1 MSRVADMEKR
11 LSSYPDVSFIDG
23 MSFADLE
30 AQMIQDY
37 ENRYFELTG
46 KEVSLAPADP
56 YRLILMA
63 CAVAIYQGY
72 QYEDRAGKMGL
83 LKYSTG
89 EYLDNLAALKGVKR
103 NEAVP
108 AQTTIRF
115 TLSTALEKT
124 AKIPKGTRL
133 KGLDLY
139 FETDED
145 GEIPVGE
152 MYTDIPASCQTAGT
166 VGNGLNIGTVRTLV
180 DPLPYNL
187 TAENITESSGGADR
201 ETDEEL
207 AQRVYIAPEGYST
220 AGPGKAYEYWVK
232 TFSQAITECRITS
245 EKAGEVDIYI
255 TENGEIPEEDFLQS
269 VTEYLKNSSIRPLTD
284 YVVVKAPETVSY
296 EIEFTYYI
304 SSANRDMEET
314 IKAAVET
321 ACQNYISWQKE
332 IGKNITPSQLV
343 YLVMAAGAQSVEVKK
358 PAYMVLQDSQ
368 LAAAQEP
375 VIHYG
380 GLRDD

>member
-1 MSRVADMEKR
+1 MADMEKR
-11 LSSYPDVSFIDG
+11 LSGYPDVSFING
-23 MSFADLE
+23 MSFAELE

-103 NEAVP
+103 NEAAP
-108 AQTTIRF
+108 ARTTVRF
-115 TLSTALEKT
+115 TLSTALEKA

-139 FETDED
+139 FETDEA
-145 GEIPVGE
+145 GEIPAGSLYVDVSA
-152 MYTDIPASCQTAGT
+152 YCQANGT
-166 VGNGLNIGTVRTLV
+166 VGNGLKAGTIRTLV

-187 TAENITESSGGADR
+187 MVENTIESFGGADQ

-207 AQRVYIAPEGYST
+207 AERICIAPEGYST
-220 AGPGKAYEYWVK
+220 AGPEKAYEYWVK
-232 TFSQAITECRITS
+232 TFSQAITECHVTS
-245 EKAGEVDIYI
+245 EHPGEVDIYI
-255 TENGEIPEEDFLQS
+255 MADGELPEDDFLAS
-269 VTEYLKNSSIRPLTD
+269 VDEYLRESSVRPLTD
-284 YVVVKAPETVSY
+284 YVVVKPPQPVLY
-296 EIEFTYYI
+296 EIEFTYFI
-304 SSANRDMEET
+304 SNENADMEET
-314 IKAAVET
+314 IRAAVET
-321 ACQNYISWQKE
+321 ACKTYISWQKA
-332 IGKNITPSQLV
+332 IGKNVTPSQLI
-343 YLVMAAGAQSVEVKK
+343 YLVMAAGAQSVEVMK
-358 PAYMVLQDSQ
+358 PQYTVIEDFQIAI
-368 LAAAQEP
+368 AGEP